1 LQHLIS
7 ETDRMHRLLVI
18 ALSLLLTS
26 PAAAL
31 IIDASDEELFES
43 PPEDDPGWAYVGRRG
58 STSAVYLGNGWVLGV
73 RHGGSGEV
81 VLGGVTYPALPEST
95 VQLVKPGAKDTKAD
109 LILFRVD
116 PAPDLPELPLREEPL
131 HFGTHVT
138 FIALGQGRGEA
149 IKLKGVGGFRW
160 KLPAV
165 KRWGTNR
172 VYADGIDVTVPDTTW
187 ITRCFQTDF
196 SQHGTPYETQAAVG
210 DSGGAVFA
218 KSLRGWELAGLL
230 VSIAGSAEQKPGMAL
245 YGNVTNAADLGY
257 YRPQILKVIRPAAQA
272 GGS

>member
-1 LQHLIS
+1 
-7 ETDRMHRLLVI
+7 MHRLLII

-26 PAAAL
+26 TAAAL
-31 IIDASDEELFES
+31 IIDASDEERFER
-43 PPEDDPGWAYVGRRG
+43 PPKDDPGWAYVGQRG
-58 STSAVYLGNGWVLGV
+58 SSSAVYLGNGWVLGV
-73 RHGGSGEV
+73 RHAGVGDII
-81 VLGGVTYPALPEST
+81 LDGVTYPAVPKSM

-109 LILFRVD
+109 VILFRVD

-131 HFGTHVT
+131 HFGTGVT

-149 IKLKGVGGFRW
+149 IESKGVDGFRW
-160 KLPAV
+160 KPPAI

-172 VYADGIDVTVPDTTW
+172 IYADGIDASAPDATW
-187 ITRCFQTDF
+187 VTRCFQTDF
-196 SQHGTPYETQAAVG
+196 SKYGTPQETQAATG

-218 KSLRGWELAGLL
+218 KSLKGWELAGVL
-230 VSIAGSAEQKPGMAL
+230 VSIAGAADQEPKTAL

>member
-1 LQHLIS
+1 
-7 ETDRMHRLLVI
+7 MHRLLVI

-31 IIDASDEELFES
+31 IIDASDEEGFER
-43 PPEDDPGWAYVGRRG
+43 PPKDDPGWAYVGQRG
-58 STSAVYLGNGWVLGV
+58 STSAVYLGNSWVLGV
-73 RHGGSGEV
+73 RHGGPGDV
-81 VLGGVTYPALPEST
+81 VLDGVTYAVVPKSM

-149 IKLKGVGGFRW
+149 IEPQGVAGFRW
-160 KLPAV
+160 KSPAI

-172 VYADGIDVTVPDTTW
+172 VYAGGIDVTVANTTW

-196 SQHGTPYETQAAVG
+196 SPHGTPHETQAAVG

-218 KSLRGWELAGLL
+218 KGLRGWELAGLL
-230 VSIAGSAEQKPGMAL
+230 VSIAGGAEQEPKTAL
-245 YGNVTNAADLGY
+245 YGNATNAADLRY
-257 YRPQILKVIRPAAQA
+257 YRPQILKVIRPDAQA
-272 GGS
+272 GGN

>member
-1 LQHLIS
+1 
-7 ETDRMHRLLVI
+7 MHRLLI
-18 ALSLLLTS
+18 SALSLLLTS

-31 IIDASDEELFES
+31 IIDASDQKPYES

-58 STSAVYLGNGWVLGV
+58 STSAVYLGNGWVLGA
-73 RHGGSGEV
+73 RHSGAGEV
-81 VLGGVTYPALPEST
+81 VLDGVTYPAVPNST
-95 VQLVKPGAKDTKAD
+95 VQLVKPGEKGTKAD
-109 LILFRVD
+109 LVLFRVD

-131 HFGTHVT
+131 HFGTSVT

-149 IKLKGVGGFRW
+149 IESQGIAGFRW

-172 VYADGIDVTVPDTTW
+172 VYAGGIDVTVPNTTW

-196 SQHGTPYETQAAVG
+196 SPHGTPHETQAAVG

-218 KSLRGWELAGLL
+218 KGLKGWELAGLL
-230 VSIAGSAEQKPGMAL
+230 VTISAIAEQEPKTAL

-257 YRPQILKVIRPAAQA
+257 YRPQILQVIRPAAQT
-272 GGS
+272 GGN

>member
-1 LQHLIS
+1 
-7 ETDRMHRLLVI
+7 MHRLLVI

-31 IIDASDEELFES
+31 IVDASDEERFER
-43 PPEDDPGWAYVGRRG
+43 PPKDDPGWAYVGQRG

-73 RHGGSGEV
+73 RHGGPGDL
-81 VLGGVTYPALPEST
+81 VLDGVTYPAVPKSM

-131 HFGTHVT
+131 HFGTRVT

-149 IKLKGVGGFRW
+149 IELQGVAGFRW
-160 KLPAV
+160 KPPAV

-172 VYADGIDVTVPDTTW
+172 IYAGGIDVTVANTTW

-196 SQHGTPYETQAAVG
+196 SPYGTPHETQAAVG

-218 KSLRGWELAGLL
+218 KGLRGWELAGLL
-230 VSIAGSAEQKPGMAL
+230 VSIAGGAEQEPRTAL
-245 YGNVTNAADLGY
+245 YGNTTNAADLGY
-257 YRPQILKVIRPAAQA
+257 YRPQILKLIRPDAQA
-272 GGS
+272 GGN

>member
-1 LQHLIS
+1 
-7 ETDRMHRLLVI
+7 MHRLLVI

-31 IIDASDEELFES
+31 IVDASDEERFER
-43 PPEDDPGWAYVGRRG
+43 PPKNDPGWAYVGQRG

-73 RHGGSGEV
+73 RHGGPGDL
-81 VLGGVTYPALPEST
+81 VLDGVTYPAVPKSM

-149 IKLKGVGGFRW
+149 IEWQGLAGFRW
-160 KLPAV
+160 KPPAV

-172 VYADGIDVTVPDTTW
+172 VYAGGIDVTVANTTW

-196 SQHGTPYETQAAVG
+196 SPHGTPHETQAAVG

-218 KSLRGWELAGLL
+218 KGLRGWELAGLL
-230 VSIAGSAEQKPGMAL
+230 VSIAGSTEQEPKTAL

-257 YRPQILKVIRPAAQA
+257 YRPQILKVIRPDAQA
-272 GGS
+272 GGN